1 MGFVYHDRILN
12 NKSYKNNT
20 QGTHMNIGLGLIT
33 ILMLFNL
40 PCDAQDKY
48 ENPVD
53 GKIYETEKWNVY
65 KPEGYDAKNHE
76 KAHVSI
82 DSVRLLI
89 SEYEVD
95 SNIEI
100 EVFAEFI
107 TTIRL
112 LAKRILDPVSED
124 AEILLQVTLHKS
136 SRQDY
141 EVMYQGELSEE
152 ILQAFYDG
160 LKDLPELNT
169 LEMDVPF
176 QIHFVIRKP

>member
-1 MGFVYHDRILN
+1 MDNSQESKFLN
-12 NKSYKNNT
+12 T
-20 QGTHMNIGLGLIT
+20 GLRSII
-33 ILMLFNL
+33 ILMIFTL
-40 PCDAQDKY
+40 PCGAQDKY

-53 GKIYETEKWNVY
+53 GKTYETDKWNVY
-65 KPEGYDAKNHE
+65 KPEGYDAKSHE
-76 KAHVSI
+76 KEHVSI

-95 SNIEI
+95 SNLEI
-100 EVFAEFI
+100 EVLAEFI

-112 LAKRILDPVSED
+112 LAERIFDPISED
-124 AEILLQVTLHKS
+124 AEILLQVTLHKT
-136 SRQDY
+136 SRQYY

-160 LKDLPELNT
+160 LEDIPELNT
-169 LEMDVPF
+169 LELDVPF